1 MLTNIDILYLEDY
14 NLVSYTYS
22 TIYGGNKLKM
32 KKKVSIASLLIA
44 LGIVYGDIGTSP
56 LYVMKSMLTVND
68 GQISKDLILGGISLV
83 IWTLTLQTTIKYVM
97 ITLEADN
104 KGEGGI
110 FSLYTLVRKNAKW
123 LIIPAVVGGATLLAD
138 GMITPPVTVTSA
150 IEGLTLVLPID
161 TQGVILIV
169 VTILTILFLIQRFG
183 TDVIGKLFGP
193 MMVLWFSMLFILGF
207 IQIFAYPEIMKALN
221 PYYGIHLI
229 LTSPKSL
236 YILGAVFLCTTGAE
250 ALYSDM
256 GHCGKKNIHYTWV
269 FVKICLVINYL
280 GQGAWLI
287 SREGSIIKDNP
298 FYLIMPEWFIVPG
311 TIIATI
317 AAIIAS
323 QALIT
328 GAFTLVSEAIKLNLF
343 PKLQVRY
350 PNNDKGKIYIPA
362 VNTLL
367 YIGCILLVFKFKKSE
382 NMEAAY
388 GLAITITMLMTTV
401 LLTEY
406 LRINK
411 KKKVLSWIFCIT
423 FIIIEGGFLY
433 ANLFK
438 FLHGGYV
445 TVVIAGLL
453 IFLMYI
459 WIYGAIIRRRF
470 KQYVN
475 LLDFQEHF
483 KALQEDEELP
493 LYATNIVYLTESLN
507 YKAVEKKIVYSI
519 FNKEPKRAKFYW
531 FVNIRVTD
539 EPYTEEYVVRT
550 IVPNEAYSVQFNLG
564 FRVDQKINVFL
575 YKVIQDLAKSGE
587 VKYTPKKYMMNKN
600 NEFIFGDFKFILL
613 EEVLSN
619 ESVLSRWDN
628 FIIGTKLSIKRLTV
642 SPARWFGI
650 DTSNVTIEKAP
661 IIIGHREAPNLTRV
675 FPKDMQTWRG
685 KKIK

>member
-1 MLTNIDILYLEDY
+1 
-14 NLVSYTYS
+14 
-22 TIYGGNKLKM
+22 M
-32 KKKVSIASLLIA
+32 KKEISVASLLIA

-56 LYVMKSMLTVND
+56 LYVMKSMLMVNN
-68 GQISKDLILGGISLV
+68 GLISNELILGGISLV

-123 LIIPAVVGGATLLAD
+123 LIIPAVVGGASLLAD

-150 IEGLTLVLPID
+150 IEGLTLVLPIN
-161 TQGVILIV
+161 TEEIILIV
-169 VTILTILFLIQRFG
+169 VAILTVVFFIQRFG

-193 MMVLWFSMLFILGF
+193 MMVLWFSMLFIIGF
-207 IQIFAYPEIMKALN
+207 IQIFNYPEIMKALN

-229 LTSPKSL
+229 FTSPKSI

-269 FVKICLVINYL
+269 FVKTCLVINYL
-280 GQGAWLI
+280 GQGAWLL

-298 FYLIMPEWFIVPG
+298 FFLIMPEWFIVPG

-328 GAFTLVSEAIKLNLF
+328 GSFTLVSEAIKLNLF
-343 PKLQVRY
+343 PKLQVTY

-362 VNTLL
+362 VNILL

-382 NMEAAY
+382 NMESAY
-388 GLAITITMLMTTV
+388 GLAITITMLMTTI
-401 LLTEY
+401 LLAEY
-406 LRINK
+406 LRSNK
-411 KKKVLSWIFCIT
+411 KKKVLSWIVFAT
-423 FIIIEGGFLY
+423 FVIIEGGFLY
-433 ANLFK
+433 VNLFK
-438 FLHGGYV
+438 FVHGGYV
-445 TVVIAGLL
+445 TVIIAGLL

-459 WIYGAIIRRRF
+459 WIYGTIIRKRF
-470 KQYVN
+470 RQYVN
-475 LLDFQEHF
+475 LSDFQEHF
-483 KALQEDEELP
+483 KDLQEDKELP
-493 LYATNIVYLTESLN
+493 LYATNVVYLTESLN
-507 YKAVEKKIVYSI
+507 YRMLEKKIVYSI
-519 FNKEPKRAKFYW
+519 FNKEPKKAKFYW
-531 FVNIRVTD
+531 FINIKVTD
-539 EPYTEEYVVRT
+539 EPHTEEYVVKT
-550 IVPNEAYSVQFNLG
+550 LVPNRAYSVQFNLG
-564 FRVDQKINVFL
+564 FRIDQRINIFL

-587 VKYTPKKYMMNKN
+587 IKYTPKRYMLNQN
-600 NEFIFGDFKFILL
+600 SGFVFGDFKFVLL

-619 ESVLSRWDN
+619 ESELSKWDN
-628 FIIGTKLSIKRLTV
+628 FITSTKLLIKRLTV

-650 DTSNVTIEKAP
+650 DTSNVAIEKAP
-661 IIIGHREAPNLTRV
+661 IIIGHKESPNLTRV
-675 FPKDMQTWRG
+675 ISKDM
-685 KKIK
+685 

>member
-1 MLTNIDILYLEDY
+1 
-14 NLVSYTYS
+14 
-22 TIYGGNKLKM
+22 M
-32 KKKVSIASLLIA
+32 KKKISIASLLIA

-56 LYVMKSMLTVND
+56 LYVMKSMLMANN
-68 GQISKDLILGGISLV
+68 GQISNELILGGISLV

-123 LIIPAVVGGATLLAD
+123 LIIPAVLGGASLLAD

-161 TQGVILIV
+161 TEGIILIV
-169 VTILTILFLIQRFG
+169 VAILSFVFFIQRFG

-207 IQIFAYPEIMKALN
+207 VQILNYPEIMKALN

-229 LTSPKSL
+229 LTSPKSI

-256 GHCGKKNIHYTWV
+256 GHCGKKNIHYTWI
-269 FVKICLVINYL
+269 FVKTCLVVNYL
-280 GQGAWLI
+280 GQGAWLV
-287 SREGSIIKDNP
+287 SREGTIIKDNP
-298 FYLIMPEWFIVPG
+298 FFLIMPEWFVVPG

-328 GAFTLVSEAIKLNLF
+328 GSFTLVSEAIKLNLF
-343 PKLQVRY
+343 PKLQVNY

-362 VNTLL
+362 VNTIL

-388 GLAITITMLMTTV
+388 GLAITVTMLMTTI
-401 LLTEY
+401 LLNEY

-411 KKKVLSWIFCIT
+411 NKKVLSWIVFTT

-433 ANLFK
+433 VNLFK

-445 TVVIAGLL
+445 TVIISGLL

-459 WIYGAIIRRRF
+459 WIYGTIIRKRF
-470 KQYVN
+470 RQYVN
-475 LLDFQEHF
+475 VSEFQEHF
-483 KALQEDEELP
+483 KAIQEDKELP

-507 YKAVEKKIVYSI
+507 HKMLEKKIIYSI
-519 FNKEPKRAKFYW
+519 FNKEPKRGKFYW
-531 FVNIRVTD
+531 FINIRVTD
-539 EPYTEEYVVRT
+539 EPYTEEYLVRT
-550 IVPNEAYSVQFNLG
+550 IVPNMAYSVQFNLG
-564 FRVDQKINVFL
+564 FRIDQRINIFL

-587 VKYTPKKYMMNKN
+587 IKYIPKKYMLNQN
-600 NEFIFGDFKFILL
+600 SGVVFGDFKFVLL
-613 EEVLSN
+613 EEILSN
-619 ESVLSRWDN
+619 ESELSKWDN
-628 FIIGTKLSIKRLTV
+628 FITSTKLLIKRLTV

-650 DTSNVTIEKAP
+650 DTSNVVIEKAP
-661 IIIGHREAPNLTRV
+661 IIIGHKENPNLTRV

-685 KKIK
+685 KKCRKC